1 MASTIKVIIAASEG
15 IGDRTPVQAI
25 NDLKYLDSATDPW
38 DFALNATTL
47 SKYQSGDY
55 KDYFKSTSIVG
66 KSANNYVISFNFD
79 SSGKINGIF
88 MSVNS
93 DLL

>member
-55 KDYFKSTSIVG
+55 KDYFKSTITEKRFVRNLSFSIDLQ
-66 KSANNYVISFNFD
+66 NISLKKLFPQSPF
-79 SSGKINGIF
+79 
-88 MSVNS
+88 
-93 DLL
+93 